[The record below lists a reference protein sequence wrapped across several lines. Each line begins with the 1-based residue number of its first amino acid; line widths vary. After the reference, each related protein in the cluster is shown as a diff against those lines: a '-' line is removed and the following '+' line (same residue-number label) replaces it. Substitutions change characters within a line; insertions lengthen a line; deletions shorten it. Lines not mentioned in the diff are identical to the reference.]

1 GYNNISFD
9 MIRKLGWKADIFYPD
24 YAWAYYVASPENA
37 DKSCGAYT
45 CGELSGLI
53 PYDTG
58 QSTRDR
64 VSSINHRFQIS
75 PALSGNV
82 QLYNANSHT
91 QATLT
96 DPNVPSPNGA
106 PFSEQVQ

>member
-1 GYNNISFD
+1 
-9 MIRKLGWKADIFYPD
+9 
-24 YAWAYYVASPENA
+24 
-37 DKSCGAYT
+37 
-45 CGELSGLI
+45 GELSGLI

-96 DPNVPSPNGA
+96 APNVPSPNGA
-106 PFSEQVQ
+106 PFSEQVQTPRLNRLGGMLN